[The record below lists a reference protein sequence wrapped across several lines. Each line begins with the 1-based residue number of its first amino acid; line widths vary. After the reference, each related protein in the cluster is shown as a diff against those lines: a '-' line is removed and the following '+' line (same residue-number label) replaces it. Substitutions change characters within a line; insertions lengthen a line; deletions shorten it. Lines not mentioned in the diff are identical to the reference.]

1 MSSRPFT
8 VMIVDTTTTFGGAF
22 EIAVDLCKA
31 INRVEGHAAHMI
43 SSQPR
48 ELLDAR
54 LKGVIPYLHLSG
66 RPWKM
71 NREGSRTK
79 ALNVAG
85 NVALRE
91 VPMAYKLARYA
102 RRHGCSVFHLNNNL
116 NSQMFAAAISRSVG
130 ARCVCSY
137 RGYAHPSRLLRALES
152 RVDRHIACSRPIRDH
167 LVNVM
172 GVPEDKIAYL
182 YDPVDTERYSPDAT
196 PVDLAAEFGVPPGR
210 KVFAI
215 FGRLVPWKGHEVF
228 LKAARL
234 VVDAVPEAHAMIV
247 GDVSDGNPSYGDR
260 LRALAGELG
269 IADRTTFTG
278 FRADVPQMM
287 RAADVLVHASTEPE
301 PFGTAVLEGM
311 ACGRPYVAMDEGG
324 PAEMI
329 TSGVH
334 GLLVRPN
341 APEAMAE
348 ALITLL
354 TRPEIA
360 DEFGRAARASCVERF
375 SAPTIARQYLELYH
389 EVAERP

>member
-91 VPMAYKLARYA
+91 VPMAYRLARYA

-137 RGYAHPSRLLRALES
+137 RGYAHPSRLLRAW
-152 RVDRHIACSRPIRDH
+152 RVGST
-167 LVNVM
+167 
-172 GVPEDKIAYL
+172 G
-182 YDPVDTERYSPDAT
+182 TSPA
-196 PVDLAAEFGVPPGR
+196 PGR
-210 KVFAI
+210 SA
-215 FGRLVPWKGHEVF
+215 
-228 LKAARL
+228 
-234 VVDAVPEAHAMIV
+234 
-247 GDVSDGNPSYGDR
+247 
-260 LRALAGELG
+260 
-269 IADRTTFTG
+269 TTS
-278 FRADVPQMM
+278 
-287 RAADVLVHASTEPE
+287 ST
-301 PFGTAVLEGM
+301 
-311 ACGRPYVAMDEGG
+311 
-324 PAEMI
+324 
-329 TSGVH
+329 
-334 GLLVRPN
+334 
-341 APEAMAE
+341 
-348 ALITLL
+348 
-354 TRPEIA
+354 
-360 DEFGRAARASCVERF
+360 
-375 SAPTIARQYLELYH
+375 
-389 EVAERP
+389 